1 MVAPLALANTT
12 ESAVV
17 EVVASTVVP
26 VQTAQVSLVVL
37 AVAEAGNHQ

>member
-26 VQTAQVSLVVL
+26 VQMAQVLLVAQV
-37 AVAEAGNHQ
+37 VVVVVNHP